1 MRGAFIE
8 SVGANLGGPYSSM
21 PTEILPNSERNP
33 PITGR
38 NPVPASTTMLLRKP
52 LGKNNLVVV
61 EFVMMAFESRPVAA
75 KAWKALD
82 RVVAANEAMREAEA
96 KRARQA
102 KKRAKAIADARKYGL
117 SLDAIAERLGVS
129 RERVR
134 QMAVRPAEK

>member
-1 MRGAFIE
+1 M
-8 SVGANLGGPYSSM
+8 V
-21 PTEILPNSERNP
+21 
-33 PITGR
+33 
-38 NPVPASTTMLLRKP
+38 
-52 LGKNNLVVV
+52 
-61 EFVMMAFESRPVAA
+61 MAFESRPVAS

-102 KKRAKAIADARKYGL
+102 KKRARAIADARSYGL

-134 QMAVRPAEK
+134 QMAVRPSEK